1 MSESLQMLAELF
13 ELNEKFTKYLPIDE
27 VLVYYLRLHHTNFVR
42 LYNENKRFLEKIAEL
57 KKAKTQAMPGQP
69 IDQLTSKLQK

>member
-1 MSESLQMLAELF
+1 MLAELF

-42 LYNENKRFLEKIAEL
+42 LYNENKRYLEKIEEL
-57 KKAKTQAMPGQP
+57 KRAKKETLPGQP
-69 IDQLTSKLQK
+69 TDQLNLKL